1 MPMAGGGLAV
11 VTGAASDIGRA
22 VAISFARRGGALALV
37 DLNAASLAG
46 TAALIPF
53 GLAVSRH
60 VAEIASRT
68 AVAQLPAAVTAAHPD
83 QPGAYR
89 LRH

>member
-1 MPMAGGGLAV
+1 MVAGAV
-11 VTGAASDIGRA
+11 SGIGRA
-22 VAISFARRGGALALV
+22 VLISLARRGCALAPV
-37 DLNAASLAG
+37 DLNAAGLAG
-46 TAALIPF
+46 AGALISS
-53 GLAVSRH
+53 GRAVSRH